1 MGFPGGASSKES
13 ACQCRRCKRWRFD
26 PWVAKIP
33 WRRKWQPTPVFLPG
47 KIPCTEEP
55 GGGTVMGLQR
65 VGHDWAHST
74 HFEFWRNTRVS
85 VFRPLP
91 AVPAVVWINARFTLD
106 PSASVKCLLLYTYH
120 VWLPWKPL
128 LTLPP
133 HWFCKGPISICL
145 ILQVDVVLKYFLY
158 FSPKPG
164 APWCE
169 ELNVENCE
177 GLEILSCL
185 PPNKLVCHSSMEAD
199 RGVGTPGSGTEDIL
213 THHVAGTMSFMFE

>member
-1 MGFPGGASSKES
+1 M
-13 ACQCRRCKRWRFD
+13 
-26 PWVAKIP
+26 
-33 WRRKWQPTPVFLPG
+33 
-47 KIPCTEEP
+47 PCTEEP

-74 HFEFWRNTRVS
+74 RFEFWRNTRVS

-91 AVPAVVWINARFTLD
+91 AVPAVVWINARFTFD
-106 PSASVKCLLLYTYH
+106 PSASVKCLLLYTHH

-128 LTLPP
+128 LTLPL

-145 ILQVDVVLKYFLY
+145 ILQVDIVLKYVFY
-158 FSPKPG
+158 FSQKPG

-169 ELNVENCE
+169 ELNVENYE
-177 GLEILSCL
+177 ELEILSCL

-213 THHVAGTMSFMFE
+213 TDHVAGTMSFMFESVPCLQSWIPQEWCRAAQVGAAHMVGLSQSRNSSLGNLPIS

>member
-1 MGFPGGASSKES
+1 M
-13 ACQCRRCKRWRFD
+13 
-26 PWVAKIP
+26 
-33 WRRKWQPTPVFLPG
+33 
-47 KIPCTEEP
+47 PCTEEP

-74 HFEFWRNTRVS
+74 RFEFWRNTRVS

-106 PSASVKCLLLYTYH
+106 PSASVKCLLLYTHH

-128 LTLPP
+128 LTLPL

-145 ILQVDVVLKYFLY
+145 ILQGDIVLKYVFY
-158 FSPKPG
+158 FCQKPG

-169 ELNVENCE
+169 ELNVENYE

-213 THHVAGTMSFMFE
+213 TDMLQAPWASCLSQFLACNPESHRSDAEQPRWVLHTWWACRSPGTLA